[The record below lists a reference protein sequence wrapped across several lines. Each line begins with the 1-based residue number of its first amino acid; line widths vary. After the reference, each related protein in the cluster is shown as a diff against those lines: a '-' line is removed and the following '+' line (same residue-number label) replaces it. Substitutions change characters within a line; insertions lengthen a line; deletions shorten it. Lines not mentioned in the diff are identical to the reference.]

1 MIDDD
6 QPHNGGDANV
16 DKIAQRE
23 VKAGLKVLHNQG
35 DKFKVEKVDHRA
47 FHQCVFAG
55 LLRSKE
61 HIRQMHRLFTQK
73 TTGIRPRLSRPRFST
88 VWSIVEINSTRG
100 RVRDVIQ
107 HLILRGEVP
116 V

>member
-35 DKFKVEKVDHRA
+35 DKFKVEKVDHQA

-73 TTGIRPRLSRPRFST
+73 NDQDQAKAQQT
-88 VWSIVEINSTRG
+88 
-100 RVRDVIQ
+100 
-107 HLILRGEVP
+107 EVQYGLEYR
-116 V
+116 